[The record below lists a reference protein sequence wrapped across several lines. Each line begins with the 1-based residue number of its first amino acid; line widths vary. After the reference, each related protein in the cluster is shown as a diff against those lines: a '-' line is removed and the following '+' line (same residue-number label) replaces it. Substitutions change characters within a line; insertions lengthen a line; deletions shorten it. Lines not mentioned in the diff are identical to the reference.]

1 MIGGFFWIAQW
12 AREIE
17 QKHKERAEQREASKR
32 RHVHRSGGQEL
43 RHIKLS
49 AAEKQKL
56 QAKIA
61 GQHRR

>member
-17 QKHKERAEQREASKR
+17 QKRKERAEQMEASKR
-32 RHVHRSGGQEL
+32 RLNRYRSGGQEL
-43 RHIKLS
+43 RRIKLS
-49 AAEKQKL
+49 VAEKQKL

-61 GQHRR
+61 G